1 MVSFAKAHH
10 VALIVSD
17 YQRSKRFYTEVLGL
31 KVLKETLR
39 AERQSY
45 KLDLEIPGGLQLEL
59 FSFPSPPPRPTQP
72 EAAGLRHLAFAV
84 VDLAAAVANL
94 NAAGV
99 ETEAVRVDEV
109 TGAKFTFFRDP
120 DGLPLELYEVTP
132 QWLCPT
138 CRSVL
143 TEMSA
148 CGSTQYFCEECRS
161 LVSRSKRIAQV

>member
-17 YQRSKRFYTEVLGL
+17 YQRSKQFYTEVLGL

-39 AERQSY
+39 AERRSY
-45 KLDLEIPGGLQLEL
+45 KLDLEVPGGLRLEL
-59 FSFPSPPPRPTQP
+59 FSFPDPPARPTEP

-84 VDLAAAVANL
+84 VDLAAAAADLNVNGVA
-94 NAAGV
+94 
-99 ETEAVRVDEV
+99 TEPVRIDEV
-109 TGAKFTFFRDP
+109 TGARFTFFRDP

-132 QWLCPT
+132 KWLCPT

-161 LVSRSKRIAQV
+161 LVSRSKRIAEI